1 MLQERKVAILREL
14 PRSVI
19 ERAPIPSSDPTPIN
33 LAVGFAFVCVGFSG
47 ICCFPECSFRI
58 FPARRGQLSLGVSS
72 TPLNPRVSAR
82 KESAVKPGSVVDSHS
97 SGMRVAAQL

>member
-33 LAVGFAFVCVGFSG
+33 LAVGFALF
-47 ICCFPECSFRI
+47 
-58 FPARRGQLSLGVSS
+58 A
-72 TPLNPRVSAR
+72 
-82 KESAVKPGSVVDSHS
+82 
-97 SGMRVAAQL
+97 